1 MNLQQLEYF
10 KIVSETLNYTKA
22 SKILSVTQ
30 PTLSKSISKLEEEL
44 EVKLFQKKGRNI
56 ILTPFGEIF
65 LKHANLALIEIE
77 TGISKINCRLKCENK
92 SLLISSTPSVSK
104 YFMPFVI
111 TEFLDYNSNL
121 KINFN
126 YQKRDEILYDLKNG
140 KIDLGFY
147 YGFKNEIYDKE
158 ITSIPIKREDY
169 VIIVPKGHKLSNK
182 EEVYLEELKD
192 EKFIAFCEER
202 SSDAVSYLDV
212 LGYIPKISVEP
223 SNSSMLESLVST
235 GAGISIIPNTPLINK
250 NTISTIKIKDK
261 VNSKYIYMAF
271 LKDHPLSEQA
281 KLFKDFILKKYE
293 FNNK

>member
-10 KIVSETLNYTKA
+10 KIVSETLNFTKA

-44 EVKLFQKKGRNI
+44 NVKLFEKKGRNI
-56 ILTPFGEIF
+56 ILTPLGEIF

-77 TGISKINCRLKCENK
+77 TGISKINQRVKCENK

-104 YFMPFVI
+104 YFMPFLI

-126 YQKRDEILYDLKNG
+126 YQKKDEIIYALKNG

-147 YGFKNEIYDKE
+147 YGIKSKINDKD
-158 ITSIPIKREDY
+158 IVSIPIKKEDY
-169 VIIVPKGHKLSNK
+169 VIIVPKNHKLSSNDEIFLK
-182 EEVYLEELKD
+182 ELKE

-202 SSDAVSYLDV
+202 NSDVGSYIDI
-212 LGYIPKISVEP
+212 LGYTPKIAVEP
-223 SNSSMLESLVST
+223 SNSSMLESLVSA

-261 VNSKYIYMAF
+261 VDSKYIYMSF
-271 LKDHPLSEQA
+271 LKDHPLSEEA
-281 KLFKDFILKKYE
+281 KLFKDFILEKYKSE
-293 FNNK
+293 IK